1 MSLAV
6 ASRLAAFLALH
17 TINYTYS
24 RHSVN
29 LKSFF
34 KIMFHSV
41 ALRPAVFEWENT
53 SNWQLTALICISFA
67 YYTSLHIINCVVVY
81 NFFSIWIWNFIKKDL
96 KTKLGCK
103 PGRAKKKKKVKKKE
117 HQEFI
122 LKNRREGNIVAYS
135 HFFAHLF
142 LYPLW
147 VCLQAVAG
155 ENWGWGL

>member
-1 MSLAV
+1 MHHVL
-6 ASRLAAFLALH
+6 LLLLALH
-17 TINYTYS
+17 TINDTYS

-29 LKSFF
+29 LKTFF

-67 YYTSLHIINCVVVY
+67 YYTSLHIINCVVLY
-81 NFFSIWIWNFIKKDL
+81 NCSFFILMWNFIKKDL
-96 KTKLGCK
+96 KTKLGF
-103 PGRAKKKKKVKKKE
+103 KKKWKKRE
-117 HQEFI
+117 DQEFI
-122 LKNRREGNIVAYS
+122 LKNGREGNIVAYS
-135 HFFAHLF
+135 HFFPHLF